1 MTAARKWAPWVVLI
15 AVAVAVL
22 AVGVQRGGGPPS
34 LQAQE
39 QRLGSQIRCPVCN
52 GETVDQ
58 SQAAPSVEI
67 RNKIHADLLAGQK
80 PDQILASI
88 VGSYG
93 PGILEKPPARGI
105 SLLVWVIPVV
115 AVVSAVAGLLLV
127 LRRWRR
133 SASVERDALVERD
146 AFVEADDRDGAAF
159 ASLSEEPSPAADV
172 PGPTPA
178 AIGRQRRSH
187 RARILVA
194 ATGVVLV
201 AGGASWAV
209 AASSGTRLPGQEITG
224 QSLGATSVA
233 ADLQNAENAQAKNDV
248 PGAVKEYQKVLLAEP
263 DQVQALTGEGWLL
276 AETGQPSLLQQ
287 GLDLLARAE
296 KVQPGYAPAHVYRGI
311 ALLGERNYAGS
322 IPELEWYLGHSPDP
336 QLVSS
341 VQRALA
347 QAKTGAAATTA
358 SPGSS
363 PVSSTG

>member
-1 MTAARKWAPWVVLI
+1 MKAARKWAPWVVLI

-22 AVGVQRGGGPPS
+22 AVGVHRGGGPPS

-39 QRLGSQIRCPVCN
+39 QRLGSQVRCPVCN

-67 RNKIHADLLAGQK
+67 RNKIHADLLAGEK

-93 PGILEKPPARGI
+93 PGILEKPPAKGI

-115 AVVSAVAGLLLV
+115 AVVLAAAGLLTV
-127 LRRWRR
+127 LARWRR
-133 SASVERDALVERD
+133 SASVEREDG
-146 AFVEADDRDGAAF
+146 DGAEEVGVT
-159 ASLSEEPSPAADV
+159 SLTSHTDGPAPTADV

-178 AIGRQRRSH
+178 AIVRPRRPH

-287 GLDLLARAE
+287 GLGLLARAE

-347 QAKTGAAATTA
+347 QAKSGAAAATA

-363 PVSSTG
+363 PGSSTG